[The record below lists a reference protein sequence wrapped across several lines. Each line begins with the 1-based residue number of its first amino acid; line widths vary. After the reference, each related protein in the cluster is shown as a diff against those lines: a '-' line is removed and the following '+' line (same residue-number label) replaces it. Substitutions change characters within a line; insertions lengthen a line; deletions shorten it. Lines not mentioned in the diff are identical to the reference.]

1 MVLFNGISIIIYTQV
16 LIHSKGYVMIINLK
30 KLIPLLLFFL
40 TTLSLTP
47 IYAVEIPNSMEYQ
60 GVKLMLN
67 GHGPRVQMFM
77 KVYENSL
84 YLEATNSNAEEI
96 MNKDAAMAIRIDVT
110 SSLVTV
116 NAMKKALNEGLVKST
131 GNNIGPIMKE
141 IDQLTSTFN
150 SDVSTGDFYEFIYL
164 PVTGTNVVK
173 NSEYIDT
180 IPGIDFKKAFFG
192 IWISNNPIQK
202 NLKKAMLG
210 N

>member
-1 MVLFNGISIIIYTQV
+1 LYGNYRAKTVTFIKQKNI
-16 LIHSKGYVMIINLK
+16 MIINIK
-30 KLIPLLLFFL
+30 KLLLLPFL
-40 TTLSLTP
+40 MCAFSLTP
-47 IYAVEIPNSMEYQ
+47 INAADIPSTMEYQ
-60 GVKLMLN
+60 GTKLILN
-67 GHGPRVQMFM
+67 GHGPRVKMFM

-84 YLEATNSNAEEI
+84 YLESASSNAEEI

-116 NAMKKALNEGLVKST
+116 DAMKKALNEGLVKST
-131 GNNIGPIMKE
+131 GNNTGPITKE
-141 IDQLTSTFN
+141 IEQLTSTFN

-164 PVTGTNVVK
+164 PDAGTNVLK

-180 IPGIDFKKAFFG
+180 IPGIEFKKAFFG

-210 N
+210 D

>member
-1 MVLFNGISIIIYTQV
+1 
-16 LIHSKGYVMIINLK
+16 MIINIK
-30 KLIPLLLFFL
+30 KLIPLLLFL
-40 TTLSLTP
+40 LATLSVTP
-47 IYAVEIPNSMEYQ
+47 IYAIEIPNSMEYQ
-60 GVKLMLN
+60 GTKLMLN
-67 GHGPRVQMFM
+67 GHGSRVKMFM

-84 YLEATNSNAEEI
+84 YLKSASSNAEDI
-96 MNKDAAMAIRIDVT
+96 MNKDEAMAIRIDVT

-116 NAMKKALNEGLVKST
+116 DAMKKALNEGLVKST
-131 GNNIGPIMKE
+131 SNNTGPIMKE
-141 IDQLTSTFN
+141 INQLTSTFN

-164 PVTGTNVVK
+164 PDSGTNVVK

-210 N
+210 D

>member
-1 MVLFNGISIIIYTQV
+1 
-16 LIHSKGYVMIINLK
+16 MIINTK
-30 KLIPLLLFFL
+30 KFLPLLLL
-40 TTLSLTP
+40 LLCTLSLTP
-47 IYAVEIPNSMEYQ
+47 IYAADIPSTMEYQ
-60 GVKLMLN
+60 GTKLVLN
-67 GHGPRVQMFM
+67 GHGPRVKFFM

-84 YLEATNSNAEEI
+84 YLEAANSNAEEI

-116 NAMKKALNEGLVKST
+116 DAMKKALNEGLVKST
-131 GNNIGPIMKE
+131 GNNTGPIMKE

-164 PVTGTNVVK
+164 PDAGTYVLK

-180 IPGIDFKKAFFG
+180 IPGIEFKKAFFG

-210 N
+210 G

>member
-40 TTLSLTP
+40 ASLSLTP

-150 SDVSTGDFYEFIYL
+150 SDVSTGDFFEFIYL
-164 PVTGTNVVK
+164 PDAGTNILK

-180 IPGIDFKKAFFG
+180 IPGIEFKKAFFG

-210 N
+210 D

>member
-150 SDVSTGDFYEFIYL
+150 SDVSTGDFFEFIYL
-164 PVTGTNVVK
+164 PDAGTNILK

-180 IPGIDFKKAFFG
+180 IPGIEFKKAFFG

-210 N
+210 D

>member
-164 PVTGTNVVK
+164 PDAGTTVLK

-180 IPGIDFKKAFFG
+180 IPGIEFKKAFFG

-210 N
+210 S

>member
-164 PVTGTNVVK
+164 PDVGTNVVK

-180 IPGIDFKKAFFG
+180 IPGIEFKKAFFG

-210 N
+210 G